1 MHTKCDEG
9 VLRQRV
15 RAGSC
20 VKRQKTVEEL
30 LLFEPSSD
38 EGSDCSSVHET
49 STKVD
54 VNKEITPPLVQR
66 ICWNNVRTASQL
78 KINAEATKVF
88 LKIVEHYWPRLCDSK
103 TKNSGLWQEIAIK
116 MLENGFQIKAPD
128 PGKSAQQKWN
138 NLNKEYKKFVL
149 AAKGTGGGEDVLDC
163 KPPFFDEIEK
173 ILGKGNAAYPEYI
186 GDSSMGK
193 QNPTRLSKVTENQTN
208 IDDGTKKRTSTTEHV
223 IFSDG
228 PSGSETPN
236 PSNDNYYIRQLRF
249 SDDDDD
255 GYAFSSQPKKRKK
268 TSKATNV
275 AKAIDILIANKAERA
290 AEREERRKRHEESE
304 AAKQKRHEDMLMLNL
319 LNHGLDHG

>member
-1 MHTKCDEG
+1 MVVVGNNRGWVNQLEFSST
-9 VLRQRV
+9 
-15 RAGSC
+15 
-20 VKRQKTVEEL
+20 TVWTVVEL
-30 LLFEPSSD
+30 LWLSSQNKVD
-38 EGSDCSSVHET
+38 HNLVDDKSSVHET

-116 MLENGFQIKAPD
+116 MLENGFQIKTPD

-149 AAKGTGGGEDVLDC
+149 AAKGTGGGED
-163 KPPFFDEIEK
+163 
-173 ILGKGNAAYPEYI
+173 GNAAYPEYI

-208 IDDGTKKRTSTTEHV
+208 IDDGTKKRTSTTEHA

-236 PSNDNYYIRQLRF
+236 PSNDNDYIRQLRF

-268 TSKATNV
+268 Q
-275 AKAIDILIANKAERA
+275 AKPQMWQR
-290 AEREERRKRHEESE
+290 
-304 AAKQKRHEDMLMLNL
+304 L
-319 LNHGLDHG
+319 LTF

>member
-1 MHTKCDEG
+1 MFGHDSDIRRLKC
-9 VLRQRV
+9 
-15 RAGSC
+15 
-20 VKRQKTVEEL
+20 
-30 LLFEPSSD
+30 
-38 EGSDCSSVHET
+38 
-49 STKVD
+49 
-54 VNKEITPPLVQR
+54 
-66 ICWNNVRTASQL
+66 
-78 KINAEATKVF
+78 
-88 LKIVEHYWPRLCDSK
+88 
-103 TKNSGLWQEIAIK
+103 AIWV
-116 MLENGFQIKAPD
+116 ENGFQIKTPD

-193 QNPTRLSKVTENQTN
+193 QNPTRLSKMMGQRKGHLPLN
-208 IDDGTKKRTSTTEHV
+208 I
-223 IFSDG
+223 
-228 PSGSETPN
+228 
-236 PSNDNYYIRQLRF
+236 QLRF

-290 AEREERRKRHEESE
+290 AEREERIKRHEESE

-319 LNHGLDHG
+319 LNHGLDRGITL